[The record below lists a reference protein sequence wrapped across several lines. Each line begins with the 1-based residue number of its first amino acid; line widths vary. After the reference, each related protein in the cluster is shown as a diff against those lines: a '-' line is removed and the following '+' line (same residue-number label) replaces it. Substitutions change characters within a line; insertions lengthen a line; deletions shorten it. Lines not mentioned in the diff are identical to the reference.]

1 MDNIAQR
8 IANLAPEKR
17 ALLELQLEKKK
28 GLKEPI
34 AIIGI
39 GCRFPGA
46 NNLQAFWQLLKG
58 GVDAITEVPR
68 HRWDINRLYDRNP
81 DAPGKM
87 YCRWGGFLQH
97 VDLFDPEFFGIAPR
111 EAAYIDP
118 QQRLLLEVVWEALED
133 AGLVPSQ
140 LSGSK
145 TGIFVGVSTGDYSQI
160 LLREPEVV
168 DTYTNTGIALTMVP
182 NRISYLLNFK
192 GPSLVIDT
200 ACSSS
205 LVGVHLACQSLWSGE
220 TSLALAGGVNLIL
233 TPLLTVG
240 FSKLTALS
248 PDGRCKAFDA
258 SANGFVR
265 SEGAGIVVLKPLT
278 QAINDRDPVYG
289 IIRGS
294 AVNQDGRTNG
304 LTAPNQQSQEAV
316 LREAYQR
323 AGIPPSQVD
332 YIEAHG
338 TGTLLG
344 DPIEIR
350 ALGQVLSQNR
360 DRNKSVRIG
369 SVKSNIGHT
378 EAAAGVASLIK
389 VSLSLKYQEL
399 FPSLHFHQ
407 PNPHIPFHQLP
418 FTVQQKHEPWLA
430 AQTGAIAGVSS
441 FGFGG
446 TNAHLVVASPPELT
460 PNQDKFE
467 RPLHLLTL
475 SAKSDAA
482 LQELAQSYGEFLD
495 SQQAK
500 DLPSLANICFT
511 TNTGRSHFP
520 HRLAIPAASLA
531 ELKEKLAANN
541 STHVTDNLSV
551 TSTNTSLPTSN
562 NTSATKSPTTSITSS
577 NTSAAKI
584 VFLFTGQGSQ
594 YPNMGRELYETQ
606 PIFRQALDKCDEI
619 LRTQLAK
626 PLLSVIYPHSQS
638 DTSLDET
645 AYTQPALFALE
656 YALAQL
662 WLSWGIIPDAAI
674 GHSVG
679 EYVAACLAGVFS
691 LEDGLKLIA
700 ARSQL
705 MQALPP
711 NGMMAAVFADANQV
725 TTAIANYT
733 NHVSIAA
740 VNGAENTVISG
751 TKSAVEAIIAQ
762 LQSQGIGVKILQV
775 SHAFHSPLMEPMLD
789 DFVAIASQVR
799 FAPPQIKLVSNLT
812 GKFLQSGEMTDARY
826 WRNHLRGA
834 VQFSSSM
841 ETLAEAGYNIFI
853 EVGPH
858 PVLLGMGIRC
868 LSDDKGVWL
877 PSLRKGKDDWQQIL
891 ASLASLYENG
901 ININWTGFDKPYSR
915 RRVNLPTYPFQRKR
929 YWVDFQEQTEVRGE
943 KLAVKE
949 TEISPLP
956 PAPLPS
962 PHQNWLHQIVWRPKT
977 PLNWILPSQIADYIP
992 HPEKIAQA
1000 VQSQVPSLT
1009 NQYQLTLYQPLA
1021 LELDNLSAAYILKA
1035 FTQLNWQPQINQH
1048 LSVESLARA
1057 LKILPQ
1063 HHRLLARMIEILAEE
1078 KILQKVELAWKINQE
1093 LRETNPGEIQNR
1105 LLQEYP
1111 AFEAEITLIGRCG
1124 QELAQVL
1131 QGKCDPLDIL
1141 FPQGSL
1147 TAVERL
1153 YQDSPLAKVVN
1164 ILIQEAIAKSLA
1176 QLPHNRPIRILEIGA
1191 GTGGTTSYILPK
1203 LPANQTEYIFTDV
1216 SSLFTAKAQEKFQD
1230 YPFIQYQILDIE
1242 KNPATQGFAPHQ
1254 FDLIVAANV
1263 LHATGDLTQTLTH
1276 VHQLLSPGG
1285 LLVLLEGSTPKRW
1298 MDLIFGLTEGWWRF
1312 TDTHLRANHPLLSGN
1327 QWSNLLKQI
1336 GFTHTG
1342 LITAGEI
1349 GDSLSGQ
1356 TIILAQS
1363 NGEGFDANK
1372 ISSSFVAKS
1381 INLSSSQD
1389 SELGDNYISEAFA
1402 EKSGNSAL
1410 SRDSEVGVS
1419 QISGSFAAKSIG
1431 LSSREDIEFGD
1442 NYISASFAEKSG
1454 NLALSRDSKFGDN
1467 YISASFAEKSGNSAL
1482 SQDSEL
1488 GDNYISGTFAE
1499 KSINSALSQNNEF
1512 GSSQIGASFTEKSSN
1527 SALSQ
1532 DSELGVSQIS
1542 DSFTEKF
1549 GNSVLSQ
1556 DSELGVSKI
1565 SDSFAEK
1572 SSHPASRE
1580 DSEFGVSKISD
1591 SFAAKSIGLS
1601 SRKDSEFGDN
1611 YISASFAEKSGNSA
1625 LSRDSE
1631 FGDNYISGTFAEKSG
1646 NSALS
1651 RDSEFGDNYIS
1662 GSFAEKSGNSA
1673 SSRDRE
1679 FGVSQISASF
1689 AAKSIGLSSRE
1700 DSELEDN
1707 YISDTFTEKS
1717 SHPASRKDSEF
1728 GDNYISASFTEK
1740 SGNSAL
1746 SRDSEL
1752 GVSQISVTFAEKSI
1766 NSSPS
1771 QDREFGVS
1779 QISGCF
1785 AAKSISLSS
1794 REDIELG
1801 DNQRSGSFAEKS
1813 GNSALSQDRE
1823 FGVSKI
1829 SASLTAKSSYPASP
1843 NDRKFDDNYISEAF
1857 AKKSM
1862 NLSSSQDNGCR
1873 TIYVCDNFASKSTNL
1888 AQSQAREFG
1897 DNYISGTFAEK
1908 SGNSASSQDREF
1920 GDNYISDAFTKKS
1933 INSSP
1938 SRDKELGD
1946 NCIRGTWAVES
1957 MNLSSSHDKE
1967 LGVSEIS
1974 ATFAAKFSNVA
1985 LNWDKELG
1993 VSEISASFRG
2003 KSTNS
2008 SLSQDDEFG
2017 ADYISA
2023 SFRGKST
2030 NSCRGWA
2037 EVGDASQT
2045 SASFRGKSMN
2055 LVANRD
2061 RNLGDNEINGSFAR
2075 ESANLTKNRAR
2086 DLGDNE
2092 INGNLTRESVNSALS
2107 QDEGG
2112 GDNEINGNF
2121 ARESANLTKNRARDL
2136 GDNEINGNLTRESVN
2151 LPLSQAGKSGT
2162 IYISGS
2168 IARETIHPSSRE
2180 DREFGNNYIN
2190 SNFTRQSANSA
2201 PSQGEGGDG
2210 NETRESLS
2218 GKSIN
2223 SAPSQDEG
2231 LRNQDLTQREILAP
2245 TSVTP
2250 TDGYPKNWLIFSDR
2264 SGVGREIASQLQ
2276 KRGDR
2281 AILVSIGTA
2290 YQKLGQDLYQVNPCH
2305 LSDFQQ
2311 LLREALKSP
2320 QDKEKSANQ
2329 SVTWGVLHLWSL
2341 DAVSPEKLTPE
2352 TLTEG
2357 LDIGCRSVLYLIQSL
2372 VRAELSQPPRL
2383 WLVTQEVQ
2391 PLGLEKNSLGIA
2403 QSPLWGLGCVAAR
2416 EHPEIWGGLID
2427 LDGGHPQYQAVRLLH
2442 QILQPYGE
2450 TEVVWRGNI
2459 RYLPR
2464 LIHQK
2469 PTASS
2474 ITSLAITPDSTYLIT
2489 GGLGGLGLKV
2499 AQWMV
2504 QQQGA
2509 KHLVLVSRSQPSPAV
2524 VAEVDELTQWGAE
2537 IIVKQVDVTRE
2548 TEVAQCL
2555 NDIGDTLPP
2564 LRGIIHAAGILDD
2577 GVLLHQSWEQF
2588 ERVLSPKVA
2597 GAWHLHHLTQ
2607 GMELDFFV
2615 LFSSA
2620 AAILNPP
2627 GQGNHAAANRFL
2639 DSLAHY
2645 RQQQGL
2651 PALTIN
2657 WGAWGDVG
2665 VVAKPDLGKRL
2676 ILQGIDTICWQDGI
2690 EVLTYLMKQNLTQ
2703 VGVLPI
2709 DWQKFSQQ
2717 TPNGDKIPFLAEVVR
2732 ETQGA
2737 QRKEES
2743 EGEGKISEILTQLL
2757 NLESSKREEYL
2768 EKYLQKQIG
2777 KALGMVTEVPCD
2789 RNVMDLGMDSLM
2801 VVEIL
2806 NACKRDLQLTL
2817 YPREFYER
2825 PEINSLAK
2833 YLTSEVAQAHGQKI
2847 IQVTKTKTPA
2857 RDLEILAWATTHKS
2871 ITYSKPTQRNQSVAF
2886 ILSSPRAGS
2895 TLLRVML
2902 AGHHALFSPPELH
2915 LLPFENMAEWS
2926 EDLGLSYL
2934 GEGLQRAF
2942 MELMAIDANA
2952 SKKIVRDLTAQ
2963 NIPTQAVYAQIQQLA
2978 GNRLLVDK
2986 SPSYAASIQ
2995 TLERAE
3001 DLFAGAKYIHLV
3013 RHPYSVIESFA
3024 RNRIDKILGIK
3035 NLDPYFVAEEVW
3047 TTCNNNVREFCQ
3059 NIESSRHYLVKYEE
3073 LVRNPAQIM
3082 TGLCDFLGVPFDEAV
3097 LHPYQGKRM
3106 TDGVHAKSL
3115 PIDDPNFLKHDKI
3128 DPTLADVWQ
3137 KIKLP
3142 QPLGEN
3148 AQKIAKE
3155 LGYQLPV
3162 AEITE
3167 TEVSVKEV
3175 RDESLEV
3182 RREKKSP
3189 ITHTPQPMTEFYID
3203 VRGLRLCLCRWGE
3216 KTNPLIVC
3224 VHGILEHGA
3233 AWERVAVPLANQ
3245 GYQVIAID
3253 QRGHGKSAHAHGAYQ
3268 LLDYLGDLDGIV
3280 REITDTPFILV
3291 GHSMGSA
3298 VTATFASLR
3307 SQKVKQLI
3315 LVEPVLP
3322 SDIADGDAAQQI
3334 ATHLDYLASPPQHPI
3349 FPDLNTV
3356 AARLRQATPSMS
3368 EELALKT
3375 AQRLTE
3381 TCDGGIRWRWDSWLQ
3396 IRTGIGFN
3404 GGTFTRNRYLNLL
3417 NQIQIPTTLIYG
3429 DNSNFNKP
3437 EDLQA
3442 QQKAMPQAKRIILS
3456 GGHNLPIDAP
3466 EALATAIAEGY
3477 SEGLGDSC

>member
-1 MDNIAQR
+1 
-8 IANLAPEKR
+8 
-17 ALLELQLEKKK
+17 
-28 GLKEPI
+28 
-34 AIIGI
+34 
-39 GCRFPGA
+39 
-46 NNLQAFWQLLKG
+46 
-58 GVDAITEVPR
+58 
-68 HRWDINRLYDRNP
+68 
-81 DAPGKM
+81 
-87 YCRWGGFLQH
+87 
-97 VDLFDPEFFGIAPR
+97 
-111 EAAYIDP
+111 
-118 QQRLLLEVVWEALED
+118 
-133 AGLVPSQ
+133 
-140 LSGSK
+140 
-145 TGIFVGVSTGDYSQI
+145 
-160 LLREPEVV
+160 
-168 DTYTNTGIALTMVP
+168 
-182 NRISYLLNFK
+182 
-192 GPSLVIDT
+192 
-200 ACSSS
+200 
-205 LVGVHLACQSLWSGE
+205 
-220 TSLALAGGVNLIL
+220 
-233 TPLLTVG
+233 
-240 FSKLTALS
+240 
-248 PDGRCKAFDA
+248 
-258 SANGFVR
+258 
-265 SEGAGIVVLKPLT
+265 
-278 QAINDRDPVYG
+278 
-289 IIRGS
+289 
-294 AVNQDGRTNG
+294 
-304 LTAPNQQSQEAV
+304 
-316 LREAYQR
+316 
-323 AGIPPSQVD
+323 
-332 YIEAHG
+332 
-338 TGTLLG
+338 
-344 DPIEIR
+344 
-350 ALGQVLSQNR
+350 
-360 DRNKSVRIG
+360 
-369 SVKSNIGHT
+369 
-378 EAAAGVASLIK
+378 
-389 VSLSLKYQEL
+389 
-399 FPSLHFHQ
+399 
-407 PNPHIPFHQLP
+407 
-418 FTVQQKHEPWLA
+418 
-430 AQTGAIAGVSS
+430 
-441 FGFGG
+441 
-446 TNAHLVVASPPELT
+446 
-460 PNQDKFE
+460 
-467 RPLHLLTL
+467 
-475 SAKSDAA
+475 
-482 LQELAQSYGEFLD
+482 
-495 SQQAK
+495 
-500 DLPSLANICFT
+500 
-511 TNTGRSHFP
+511 
-520 HRLAIPAASLA
+520 
-531 ELKEKLAANN
+531 
-541 STHVTDNLSV
+541 
-551 TSTNTSLPTSN
+551 
-562 NTSATKSPTTSITSS
+562 
-577 NTSAAKI
+577 
-584 VFLFTGQGSQ
+584 
-594 YPNMGRELYETQ
+594 
-606 PIFRQALDKCDEI
+606 
-619 LRTQLAK
+619 
-626 PLLSVIYPHSQS
+626 
-638 DTSLDET
+638 
-645 AYTQPALFALE
+645 
-656 YALAQL
+656 
-662 WLSWGIIPDAAI
+662 
-674 GHSVG
+674 
-679 EYVAACLAGVFS
+679 
-691 LEDGLKLIA
+691 
-700 ARSQL
+700 
-705 MQALPP
+705 
-711 NGMMAAVFADANQV
+711 
-725 TTAIANYT
+725 
-733 NHVSIAA
+733 
-740 VNGAENTVISG
+740 
-751 TKSAVEAIIAQ
+751 
-762 LQSQGIGVKILQV
+762 
-775 SHAFHSPLMEPMLD
+775 
-789 DFVAIASQVR
+789 
-799 FAPPQIKLVSNLT
+799 
-812 GKFLQSGEMTDARY
+812 
-826 WRNHLRGA
+826 
-834 VQFSSSM
+834 
-841 ETLAEAGYNIFI
+841 
-853 EVGPH
+853 
-858 PVLLGMGIRC
+858 
-868 LSDDKGVWL
+868 
-877 PSLRKGKDDWQQIL
+877 
-891 ASLASLYENG
+891 
-901 ININWTGFDKPYSR
+901 
-915 RRVNLPTYPFQRKR
+915 
-929 YWVDFQEQTEVRGE
+929 
-943 KLAVKE
+943 
-949 TEISPLP
+949 
-956 PAPLPS
+956 
-962 PHQNWLHQIVWRPKT
+962 
-977 PLNWILPSQIADYIP
+977 
-992 HPEKIAQA
+992 
-1000 VQSQVPSLT
+1000 
-1009 NQYQLTLYQPLA
+1009 
-1021 LELDNLSAAYILKA
+1021 
-1035 FTQLNWQPQINQH
+1035 
-1048 LSVESLARA
+1048 
-1057 LKILPQ
+1057 
-1063 HHRLLARMIEILAEE
+1063 
-1078 KILQKVELAWKINQE
+1078 
-1093 LRETNPGEIQNR
+1093 
-1105 LLQEYP
+1105 
-1111 AFEAEITLIGRCG
+1111 
-1124 QELAQVL
+1124 
-1131 QGKCDPLDIL
+1131 
-1141 FPQGSL
+1141 
-1147 TAVERL
+1147 
-1153 YQDSPLAKVVN
+1153 
-1164 ILIQEAIAKSLA
+1164 
-1176 QLPHNRPIRILEIGA
+1176 
-1191 GTGGTTSYILPK
+1191 
-1203 LPANQTEYIFTDV
+1203 
-1216 SSLFTAKAQEKFQD
+1216 
-1230 YPFIQYQILDIE
+1230 
-1242 KNPATQGFAPHQ
+1242 
-1254 FDLIVAANV
+1254 
-1263 LHATGDLTQTLTH
+1263 
-1276 VHQLLSPGG
+1276 
-1285 LLVLLEGSTPKRW
+1285 
-1298 MDLIFGLTEGWWRF
+1298 
-1312 TDTHLRANHPLLSGN
+1312 
-1327 QWSNLLKQI
+1327 
-1336 GFTHTG
+1336 
-1342 LITAGEI
+1342 
-1349 GDSLSGQ
+1349 
-1356 TIILAQS
+1356 
-1363 NGEGFDANK
+1363 
-1372 ISSSFVAKS
+1372 
-1381 INLSSSQD
+1381 
-1389 SELGDNYISEAFA
+1389 
-1402 EKSGNSAL
+1402 
-1410 SRDSEVGVS
+1410 
-1419 QISGSFAAKSIG
+1419 
-1431 LSSREDIEFGD
+1431 
-1442 NYISASFAEKSG
+1442 
-1454 NLALSRDSKFGDN
+1454 
-1467 YISASFAEKSGNSAL
+1467 
-1482 SQDSEL
+1482 
-1488 GDNYISGTFAE
+1488 
-1499 KSINSALSQNNEF
+1499 
-1512 GSSQIGASFTEKSSN
+1512 GASFTEKSSN

-1631 FGDNYISGTFAEKSG
+1631 VGVSQISGSFAAKSIGLSSREDSEFGVSQISDSFAAKSIGLSSRKDSEFGDNYISASFAEKSGNSALSRDSEFGDNYISGTFAEKSG

-1662 GSFAEKSGNSA
+1662 GS
-1673 SSRDRE
+1673 
-1679 FGVSQISASF
+1679 
-1689 AAKSIGLSSRE
+1689 
-1700 DSELEDN
+1700 
-1707 YISDTFTEKS
+1707 
-1717 SHPASRKDSEF
+1717 
-1728 GDNYISASFTEK
+1728 
-1740 SGNSAL
+1740 
-1746 SRDSEL
+1746 
-1752 GVSQISVTFAEKSI
+1752 
-1766 NSSPS
+1766 
-1771 QDREFGVS
+1771 
-1779 QISGCF
+1779 
-1785 AAKSISLSS
+1785 
-1794 REDIELG
+1794 
-1801 DNQRSGSFAEKS
+1801 
-1813 GNSALSQDRE
+1813 
-1823 FGVSKI
+1823 
-1829 SASLTAKSSYPASP
+1829 
-1843 NDRKFDDNYISEAF
+1843 
-1857 AKKSM
+1857 
-1862 NLSSSQDNGCR
+1862 
-1873 TIYVCDNFASKSTNL
+1873 
-1888 AQSQAREFG
+1888 
-1897 DNYISGTFAEK
+1897 FAEK